1 MEKKCETHADDSGNL
16 KFECLYEVSS
26 QEFNAYV
33 EEYGKKLKEILEDED
48 IKISNLNRDH
58 LNDKDLIEK
67 YVEYSEK
74 ENLPSDDKD
83 CVMDY
88 LIREAGSN
96 QMKLT
101 LITLFISL
109 LLI

>member
-1 MEKKCETHADDSGNL
+1 MRTD
-16 KFECLYEVSS
+16 
-26 QEFNAYV
+26 EFNAYV

-48 IKISNLNRDH
+48 IKISNLDSDH

-67 YVEYSEK
+67 YVEYYHKNDVS
-74 ENLPSDDKD
+74 SDDKD

-88 LIREAGSN
+88 FIREEGSN